1 MKSKIKNCPTL
12 TMSSSETGAK
22 PPKRRKAKRV
32 ASIYFWEDDNNKVFV
47 DYFDSQV
54 NKTGHMKAFDSLAYV
69 CQQEVFFK
77 VKQMIGSAMVG
88 IKQTYSSA
96 PRDVQRDLE
105 RAENK
110 LEKIRQLSLSIRTGR
125 GGSRDKSDPYDIQR
139 KLNEIL

>member
-12 TMSSSETGAK
+12 TMSSSETGEK

-54 NKTGHMKAFDSLAYV
+54 NKTGHMKSFDSLAYV